1 MKHYKVIKKD
11 TQEEVWKGIADSK
24 WEALE
29 RGYSKQY
36 FINPK
41 IKRTNLIV
49 KALINNNL
57 NKF

>member
-11 TQEEVWKGIADSK
+11 TKEEVWKGIADSK

-29 RGYSKQY
+29 RGYSKHY

-41 IKRTNLIV
+41 IKRANLVV
-49 KALINNNL
+49 KILKHNSL
-57 NKF
+57 KKF

>member
-11 TQEEVWKGIADSK
+11 TKEEVWKGIADSK
-24 WEALE
+24 WEALD

>member
-1 MKHYKVIKKD
+1 MKYYKVIKKD
-11 TQEEVWKGIADSK
+11 TKEEVWKGIADSK

-49 KALINNNL
+49 KAL
-57 NKF
+57 KK